1 VKHPLDRLLRLRLL
15 LEDVSRMELEVCLQE
30 LAQVETVVALRNEGR
45 KTIRQQSFA
54 GFAGADNAVWIE
66 AEAMSEWTAW
76 EQGILE
82 TARQK
87 KAAEVSVAKASY
99 LERRKEYRQVKS
111 VIEARM
117 AELAMEQTRREQREL
132 DDWFGQRSRSGQ

>member
-1 VKHPLDRLLRLRLL
+1 MKHPLDRLLRLRLL

-66 AEAMSEWTAW
+66 RCHDGHSAAP
-76 EQGILE
+76 GF
-82 TARQK
+82 QK
-87 KAAEVSVAKASY
+87 
-99 LERRKEYRQVKS
+99 RGRKTFEP
-111 VIEARM
+111 
-117 AELAMEQTRREQREL
+117 
-132 DDWFGQRSRSGQ
+132 